1 MIFMNKND
9 DFYNSEWK
17 ELFLNSEYF
26 SKSPYISF
34 FQSMKPY
41 EEALEKDV
49 ALFTRRQLYE
59 TLESLYL
66 KRTTVLGYTS
76 YLKKYARFLQ
86 VNNFL
91 DSNSYSS
98 LDISIMD
105 VNNIKTKP
113 NDDFYTESELQDL
126 IEHYSYDAKQMV
138 GMIIICHYHGVSFEE
153 MSNMELADIEYET
166 NILRLKSNTG
176 EFRDVEMSVEYKKQL
191 KNLSLDTK
199 NEEAMTVSSADPMNR
214 YLHPKIRIGDR
225 FVFRGAKRVTAEREQ
240 MEPKLLKG
248 YIQENTRT
256 EPLELRTKN
265 TLIYNSGFTKLFIK
279 LLVEYKIK
287 NWKELRFS
295 KEIIEILNHAYPER
309 NVSTKPSG
317 EMTGSTYT
325 KIRKVIENDAFPTL
339 VKDNE
344 EYLVLNDV
352 EGITYPE
359 DIMVPIR

>member
-1 MIFMNKND
+1 MNFMKKND

-17 ELFLNSEYF
+17 ELFLSGEYF
-26 SKSPYISF
+26 SKSPYMSF
-34 FQSMKPY
+34 FLSMKPY

-59 TLESLYL
+59 ALESLYL

-98 LDISIMD
+98 LDINIMD

-113 NDDFYTESELQDL
+113 NDDLYTESELQDL

-166 NILRLKSNTG
+166 NMLRLKSNTG

-199 NEEAMTVSSADPMNR
+199 NEEAMTISSADPTNR

-248 YIQENTRT
+248 YIQEKTRT
-256 EPLELRTKN
+256 EPLEIRTKN
-265 TLIYNSGFTKLFIK
+265 TLIYNSGFTKLFIR

-295 KEIIEILNHAYPER
+295 KDIVEKLNHTYPER
-309 NVSTKPSG
+309 KLSTKPSG
-317 EMTGSTYT
+317 EMSGSTYT
-325 KIRKVIENDAFPTL
+325 KIRNVIENDAFPAL
-339 VKDNE
+339 VEANE
-344 EYLVLNDV
+344 EYVILNRD
-352 EGITYPE
+352 EGITYPK
-359 DIMVPIR
+359 DILVPVR